1 MRDEGSRK
9 MDGGKIVRD
18 EWGGM
23 RVRDERRGFR
33 YEKQGVRSKKCG

>member
-23 RVRDERRGFR
+23 RDEGFRDEE
-33 YEKQGVRSKKCG
+33 YGVS